1 MAEDDQSIDSAGN
14 ADSARLER
22 VAAALPGVRDAV
34 DGSTLALDEP
44 VLGDARDARDEVISR
59 IEGHLLPRLA
69 DADAP
74 MVVVVGGSTGSGK
87 STLVNSIAGLPITAV
102 GAKRPTT
109 TSPVIVCHP
118 DDLAWFSERRILPG
132 MARGAQAEG
141 DAPASLSVAM
151 STALPPGLAVIDAP
165 DIDSV
170 AEANH
175 ALADELLRA
184 ADVWFWVT
192 TPTRYGDRR
201 PLEYLERA
209 GGYGRPVAV
218 LINKLEGTVRNKVVG
233 LLNERLETAGLEGI
247 PVFTADRGLTED
259 ARLPDPV
266 MTPIREW
273 IEKAGDPE
281 SRRATIA
288 RSLDAS
294 LAGVDDALGR
304 ISAGL
309 EAEQQAQGRLM
320 EHVDQSYA
328 AARRRVREALE
339 DGSLL
344 RGEVAR
350 QMPEA
355 LGTGKYMRQIEKTVE
370 EVRRRALDT
379 VSDGT
384 RRRLTDIRD
393 RLEIR
398 NLMSGKDDEEDFDE
412 SADGEVTGSRDART
426 EKTVRRMGS
435 AAAQSLT
442 EVILAQA
449 TRAAGEAGSAWRG
462 DPAAAAMLPQPVSR
476 LSRASDDLRE
486 VAEAEI
492 VEWRGDLVE
501 LVRDLGAPR
510 LRTMKFLSGGINL
523 LAAALMLVV
532 FAGTGGALLGTEIAV
547 AGGAA
552 AAMHKMLVYVLGKQT
567 VAQMASQARAKLD
580 ARVETLLA
588 REQERF
594 SDALTERVSP
604 EGTAENIAEA
614 RAALV
619 EAGR

>member
-1 MAEDDQSIDSAGN
+1 MSEEAQTNGRDRGE
-14 ADSARLER
+14 DSARLAR

-34 DGSTLALDEP
+34 DRSVLALAGP
-44 VLGDARDARDEVISR
+44 AILDAREGRDEVISR

-74 MVVVVGGSTGSGK
+74 LVVVVGGSTGSGK

-132 MARGAQAEG
+132 MARGARADG

-184 ADVWFWVT
+184 ADVWFWAT

-201 PLEYLERA
+201 PLQYLERA
-209 GGYGRPVAV
+209 GTYGRPVAV
-218 LINKLEGTVRNKVVG
+218 LVNKLEATVRNKVVG
-233 LLNERLETAGLEGI
+233 LLRERLEKAGLADV
-247 PVFTADRGLTED
+247 PVFTADRGLTDD
-259 ARLPDPV
+259 ARLPDDV
-266 MTPIREW
+266 MTPIRDW
-273 IEKAGDPE
+273 IEQAGDPE
-281 SRRATIA
+281 VRRATIA
-288 RSLDAS
+288 RSVDAS
-294 LAGVDDALGR
+294 LSGVDAALER
-304 ISAGL
+304 VSTGL
-309 EAEQQAQGRLM
+309 AAERETAERLM
-320 EHVDQSYA
+320 AHVEEAYG
-328 AARRRVREALE
+328 AARGRVRDALE

-370 EVRRRALDT
+370 EVRRRALDS
-379 VSDGT
+379 VSDETKLRIRGFRERFLANPGADEADDGT
-384 RRRLTDIRD
+384 
-393 RLEIR
+393 
-398 NLMSGKDDEEDFDE
+398 
-412 SADGEVTGSRDART
+412 GEVTGSRDART
-426 EKTVRRMGS
+426 EKAVRRMGS

-442 EVILAQA
+442 EVIVAQA
-449 TRAAGEAGSAWRG
+449 TRAAGEAGAAWRTE
-462 DPAAAAMLPQPVSR
+462 PAAEVMLPQPVSR
-476 LSRASDDLRE
+476 LSRTSGDLRE
-486 VAEAEI
+486 RADAEM

-501 LVRDLGAPR
+501 LVRDVGAPR
-510 LRTMKFLSGGINL
+510 LRTVKFLSGGINL

-552 AAMHKMLVYVLGKQT
+552 AAMHRLLVYVLGKQA
-567 VAQMASQARAKLD
+567 VAQMAAQARAKLD
-580 ARVETLLA
+580 VRVESLLA
-588 REQERF
+588 AEQERF
-594 SDALTERVSP
+594 REALDERISP
-604 EGTAENIAEA
+604 EAAAAEIADA
-614 RAALV
+614 RKALSG
-619 EAGR
+619 AGRS

>member
-1 MAEDDQSIDSAGN
+1 MSDEDQTNESGGGQ
-14 ADSARLER
+14 DSARLER

-34 DGSTLALDEP
+34 DHSVLALGEP
-44 VLGDARDARDEVISR
+44 SVVDARAGREEVISR

-109 TSPVIVCHP
+109 TTPVIVCHP

-132 MARGAQAEG
+132 MARGAQADG

-184 ADVWFWVT
+184 ADVWFWAT

-209 GGYGRPVAV
+209 GTYGRPVAV
-218 LINKLEGTVRNKVVG
+218 LVNKLEATVRNKVVG
-233 LLNERLETAGLEGI
+233 LLRERLADAGLEDV

-259 ARLPDPV
+259 ARLPDDV
-266 MTPIREW
+266 MTPIRDW
-273 IEKAGDPE
+273 IARAGDPE
-281 SRRATIA
+281 VRRATIA

-294 LAGVDDALGR
+294 LAGVNAALERVSEGIDAER
-304 ISAGL
+304 VAS
-309 EAEQQAQGRLM
+309 ERLID
-320 EHVDQSYA
+320 HVDEAYGT
-328 AARRRVREALE
+328 ARSRVRDALE

-355 LGTGKYMRQIEKTVE
+355 FGTGRYMRQIEKTVE
-370 EVRRRALDT
+370 EVRRRALDS

-384 RRRLTDIRD
+384 KQRLRGFRE
-393 RLEIR
+393 RL
-398 NLMSGKDDEEDFDE
+398 LADPGADDD
-412 SADGEVTGSRDART
+412 ADDGEGEVTGSRDART
-426 EKTVRRMGS
+426 EKAVRRMGT

-442 EVILAQA
+442 EVIVAQA
-449 TRAAGEAGSAWRG
+449 TRAAGEAGAAWRG
-462 DPAAAAMLPQPVSR
+462 DPAAEPMLPQPVSR
-476 LSRASDDLRE
+476 LSRTTDDLRE
-486 VAEAEI
+486 RADAEM
-492 VEWRGDLVE
+492 VEWRSDLVE

-510 LRTMKFLSGGINL
+510 LRTMKYLSGGINL

-552 AAMHKMLVYVLGKQT
+552 AAMHRLLVYLLGKQT

-580 ARVETLLA
+580 VRVDALLA
-588 REQERF
+588 AERERYE
-594 SDALTERVSP
+594 DALAERVSP
-604 EGTAENIAEA
+604 AGTAEEIATARRQLAEA
-614 RAALV
+614 GQV
-619 EAGR
+619 

>member
-1 MAEDDQSIDSAGN
+1 MSDEDQTNVSSGGE
-14 ADSARLER
+14 DSARLER
-22 VAAALPGVRDAV
+22 VAEALPGVRDAV
-34 DGSTLALDEP
+34 DHSVLALSEP
-44 VLGDARDARDEVISR
+44 AVADARAGRDEVISR

-74 MVVVVGGSTGSGK
+74 MVIVVGGSTGSGK

-109 TSPVIVCHP
+109 TTPVIVCHP

-132 MARGAQAEG
+132 MARGSRSDG

-184 ADVWFWVT
+184 ADVWFWAT

-209 GGYGRPVAV
+209 GTYGRPVAV
-218 LINKLEGTVRNKVVG
+218 LINKLEATVRNKVVG
-233 LLNERLETAGLEGI
+233 LLKERLDDAGLADV

-259 ARLPDPV
+259 ARLPDDV
-266 MTPIREW
+266 MTPIRDW
-273 IEKAGDPE
+273 IARAGDPE
-281 SRRATIA
+281 ARRATIA

-294 LAGVDDALGR
+294 LAGVDAALERVSEGIAAER
-304 ISAGL
+304 IAS
-309 EAEQQAQGRLM
+309 ERLM
-320 EHVDQSYA
+320 GHVDDAYE
-328 AARRRVREALE
+328 AARGRVRDALE

-355 LGTGKYMRQIEKTVE
+355 LGTGRYMRQIEKTVE
-370 EVRRRALDT
+370 EVRRRALDS
-379 VSDGT
+379 VSDEAKQWLRGF
-384 RRRLTDIRD
+384 RERFLADP
-393 RLEIR
+393 
-398 NLMSGKDDEEDFDE
+398 GADDDVDDGE
-412 SADGEVTGSRDART
+412 GEVTGSRDART
-426 EKTVRRMGS
+426 EKAVRRMGT

-442 EVILAQA
+442 EVIVAQA
-449 TRAAGEAGSAWRG
+449 TRAAGEAGAAWRG
-462 DPAAAAMLPQPVSR
+462 DPAAESMLPQPVSR
-476 LSRASDDLRE
+476 LSRTTDDLRE
-486 VAEAEI
+486 RADAEM
-492 VEWRGDLVE
+492 VEWRSDLVE

-552 AAMHKMLVYVLGKQT
+552 AAMHRLLVYVLGKQT
-567 VAQMASQARAKLD
+567 VAQMAAQARTKLD
-580 ARVETLLA
+580 ARVDALLA
-588 REQERF
+588 TEKERYEE
-594 SDALTERVSP
+594 ALAERVSP
-604 EGTAENIAEA
+604 EGTADEIAAA
-614 RAALV
+614 RQDLA
-619 EAGR
+619 EAGRA